1 MTIRMF
7 SAGMIFLK
15 RLNVCSKRV
24 WPVPRISR
32 NCFGRADLLIGQ
44 NLLPTPPEEL
54 GDGWEYKIEYLSP
67 LAKAQR
73 NNELQSINA
82 VLETAG
88 GIAQLMP
95 EVIDNINPDATIREI
110 GDVTGA
116 TNRMFRTQEEMTNI
130 REARVAAAEEQEQAA
145 QMQQGL
151 DAAQQ
156 VKEIEDDGTKGS
168 SS

>member
-1 MTIRMF
+1 M
-7 SAGMIFLK
+7 
-15 RLNVCSKRV
+15 
-24 WPVPRISR
+24 
-32 NCFGRADLLIGQ
+32 
-44 NLLPTPPEEL
+44 LPEPPEEL
-54 GDGWEYKIEYLSP
+54 GPDFEHKIEFISP

-95 EVIDNINPDATIREI
+95 EVIDNINPDATIREV

-116 TNRMFRTQEEMTNI
+116 TNRMFRTEEQMTKI
-130 REARVAAAEEQEQAA
+130 REARVAAAEEQAQAA
-145 QMQQGL
+145 QIQQGL